1 LVLPPE
7 AVEAGIEFF
16 GKQVTLVADALD
28 VVIRL
33 LGYAQANGD
42 ARARSE
48 AAAQTAGPGERH
60 APLGVVF
67 ATSSFSSNA

>member
-1 LVLPPE
+1 MTQIEALEQVERLRLGSGEVVPLVLPPE

-33 LGYAQANGD
+33 
-42 ARARSE
+42 
-48 AAAQTAGPGERH
+48 
-60 APLGVVF
+60 
-67 ATSSFSSNA
+67 